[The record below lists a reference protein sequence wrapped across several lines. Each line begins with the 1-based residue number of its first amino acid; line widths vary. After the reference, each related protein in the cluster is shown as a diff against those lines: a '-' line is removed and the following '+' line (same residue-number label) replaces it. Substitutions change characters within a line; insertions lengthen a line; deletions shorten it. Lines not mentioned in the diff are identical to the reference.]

1 MFFYNEDNTEVSPNI
16 FGTTDPYFSNVS
28 LLLNMDSD
36 FTDSSENQ
44 TPVTVYGNT
53 NINTTNKKYGAGSG
67 YFDGSGDVLRL
78 SGASWGFGTG
88 DFTIETWAYFPSLRD
103 YGPLIETNHYTNG
116 ILWRVMA
123 NGSLA
128 MWFSGVMGPVAPAG
142 SVTANTW
149 HHIALT
155 RTSGIARVFIDGVV
169 VATNTN
175 TQNVNTNSVRIGQSA
190 HNSSEYLYA
199 YLDDFRVTT
208 GVSRYTA
215 DFAPPSQAHPTS

>member
-1 MFFYNEDNTEVSPNI
+1 MFFYNEENI
-16 FGTTDPYFSNVS
+16 EASQITPPSEDPYFNNVS
-28 LLLNMDSD
+28 LLLKMDTD
-36 FTDSSENQ
+36 FSDSSQNQ

-53 NINTTNKKYGAGSG
+53 SIDTTNKKYGTGSG

-88 DFTIETWAYFPSLRD
+88 DFTIEMWANFPVLGN

-116 ILWRVMA
+116 ILWRVMSD
-123 NGSLA
+123 GRLS
-128 MWFSGVMGPVAPAG
+128 MWFSGVGGPQAPAG

-175 TQNVNTNSVRIGQSA
+175 TQNVNTNAVRIGQSA
-190 HNSSEYLYA
+190 HSTSEYLRA
-199 YLDDFRVTT
+199 YLDDFRITA
-208 GVSRYTA
+208 GVSRYT
-215 DFAPPSQAHPTS
+215 DNFTPPDSLPTS